1 MLKPTGSD
9 ETMAEAHEQL
19 EHAEHAEHASH
30 SNRGIALLISVLVLF
45 LAIAETMGK
54 SAQTNAITWNVK
66 ASDLWAFYQAKTIRK
81 YTIETA
87 AAAMTIEVNRT
98 TDSSVKDAQQKQLES
113 WKKESARLD
122 DEPGKDGRKQLMEQA
137 RHAEEERE
145 QQLAKYHS
153 FEFSSA
159 AFQIGIVLASAS
171 IITGIAALVWISGA
185 MGVVGLILMGIG
197 LFAPEAVHLFE
208 AAAH

>member
-1 MLKPTGSD
+1 
-9 ETMAEAHEQL
+9 MAEAHEQM

-30 SNRGIALLISVLVLF
+30 SNKGIALLISVLVLF
-45 LAIAETMGK
+45 LAIAETLGK

-81 YTIETA
+81 YTIDVA
-87 AAAMTIEVNRT
+87 AATMRIEMTRT
-98 TDSSVKDAQQKQLES
+98 TDAAVRDAQQKQLDT
-113 WKKESARLD
+113 WKKEAARLD

-145 QQLAKYHS
+145 LQLARYHN

-171 IITGIAALVWISGA
+171 IITGIAALLWISS
-185 MGVVGLILMGIG
+185 GVGVIGLILTGIG
-197 LFAPEAVHLFE
+197 LFAPEAIHLLLG
-208 AAAH
+208 AGH

>member
-1 MLKPTGSD
+1 
-9 ETMAEAHEQL
+9 MAEAHEQM

-30 SNRGIALLISVLVLF
+30 SNKGIALLISVLVLF
-45 LAIAETMGK
+45 LAIAETLGK

-66 ASDLWAFYQAKTIRK
+66 ASDLWAFYQAKTIRRS
-81 YTIETA
+81 TIETA
-87 AAAMTIEVNRT
+87 AATMRIELTRT
-98 TDSSVKDAQQKQLES
+98 TDTAVKDAQQKQLDT
-113 WKKESARLD
+113 WKKEVARLD

-145 QQLAKYHS
+145 LQLARYHS

-171 IITGIAALVWISGA
+171 IITGIAALVWISG
-185 MGVVGLILMGIG
+185 GVGIVGLIFMGIG
-197 LFAPEAVHLFE
+197 LLAPDAIHLLGG
-208 AAAH
+208 AH

>member
-1 MLKPTGSD
+1 
-9 ETMAEAHEQL
+9 MAEAHEQM

-30 SNRGIALLISVLVLF
+30 SNKGIALLISVLVLF
-45 LAIAETMGK
+45 LALAETMGK

-81 YTIETA
+81 YTIEA
-87 AAAMTIEVNRT
+87 AAATMRIELTRT
-98 TDSSVKDAQQKQLES
+98 TDAAVKQAQQNQLDT
-113 WKKESARLD
+113 WKKEAARLD

-137 RHAEEERE
+137 KHAEEERE

-171 IITGIAALVWISGA
+171 IITGIAALVWVSGA
-185 MGVVGLILMGIG
+185 VGIIGLIFMCVG
-197 LFAPEAVHLFE
+197 LFAPETIHLLGG
-208 AAAH
+208 AH